1 MLPSAS
7 LAEIK
12 RELQTLDHAQLLEAC
27 LRLAKFKKD
36 NKELLNYL
44 LFELHDENKYIEKT
58 KALMSE
64 LFTEINTRNI
74 YFAKK
79 SIRKI
84 LKIANKYGKYSVN
97 PQTSLELLI
106 HFCTEVKS
114 LKINYRSSTALSN
127 LYDAQLKKIHKI
139 IGSLH
144 EDLQYDYSQLVANL

>member
-12 RELQTLDHAQLLEAC
+12 RELQTLNQAQLIEAC

-44 LFELHDENKYIEKT
+44 LFEMQDEDRYVEKT
-58 KALMSE
+58 KALMSD
-64 LFTEINTRNI
+64 LFAEINTSNM
-74 YFAKK
+74 YYAKK
-79 SIRKI
+79 GIRKV
-84 LKIANKYGKYSVN
+84 LKIANKYGKYSAN

-106 HFCTEVKS
+106 HFCSEVKS
-114 LKINYRSSTALSN
+114 LRINYRSSTAMSN
-127 LYDAQLKKIHKI
+127 LYDAQLKKIHKT

-144 EDLQYDYSQLVANL
+144 EDLQYDYNKLVADL